1 MDLMTRNE
9 AAQMNIGHL
18 MLVIFLNLLVL
29 AELCIAMY
37 MASADPENLTPVF
50 MKVFFGLL
58 IPTLTAGFYLKR
70 RLASAPIQTKP

>member
-18 MLVIFLNLLVL
+18 MLVIFLNVLVL

-37 MASADPENLTPVF
+37 MASADPENFTPVF

-70 RLASAPIQTKP
+70 RLASAPIQTNP